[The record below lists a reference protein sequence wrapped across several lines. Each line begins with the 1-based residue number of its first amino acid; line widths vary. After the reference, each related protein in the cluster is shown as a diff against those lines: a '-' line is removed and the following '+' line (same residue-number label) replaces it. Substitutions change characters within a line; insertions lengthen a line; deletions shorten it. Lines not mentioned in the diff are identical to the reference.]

1 MNLAS
6 VALLPAQPRTGRW
19 FRTVDPRFFP
29 TAIATSHTLVVPSR
43 FYDPYSASPPFRVL
57 YLSDHPLVAQF
68 EAQVLFGS
76 PTAPGGT
83 VPGPRAAWVVLGVQV
98 SLAAIVDLSDISAQ
112 ALLDCSAQELTGD
125 WNGYRQRSR
134 ATPVGAPVGAAPTQM
149 LGEAIRRD
157 QRGLEGF
164 AFLSARLPYHRNLA
178 VFPEALGGGSYVEY
192 EMQDPGSGQSR
203 RFRVDA
209 TDPEGRLV

>member
-1 MNLAS
+1 MIVTIRLPAISGRFATRS
-6 VALLPAQPRTGRW
+6 VA
-19 FRTVDPRFFP
+19 
-29 TAIATSHTLVVPSR
+29 TS
-43 FYDPYSASPPFRVL
+43 
-57 YLSDHPLVAQF
+57 
-68 EAQVLFGS
+68 
-76 PTAPGGT
+76 
-83 VPGPRAAWVVLGVQV
+83 
-98 SLAAIVDLSDISAQ
+98 
-112 ALLDCSAQELTGD
+112 
-125 WNGYRQRSR
+125 
-134 ATPVGAPVGAAPTQM
+134 AAPTQM

-209 TDPEGRLV
+209 TYPEGRLV